1 MPHLT
6 LEYTRNLDGFPVAE
20 TLRSINETLFDSGE
34 VQAESDLK
42 SRAIALDAVQIGTAG
57 GTRGFVHVQ
66 LRMLAG
72 RTPEAK
78 QDLTERIAVVLRAQT
93 PRPAGMLV
101 QLSVEVV
108 DMDRG
113 SYVKEKL
120 PPA

>member
-1 MPHLT
+1 MPHLIV
-6 LEYTRNLDGFPVAE
+6 EHSANLGELPLGDLLPA
-20 TLRSINETLFDSGE
+20 LNRSLTGSPEILNET
-34 VQAESDLK
+34 DLK
-42 SRAIALDAVQIGTAG
+42 TRFVTIDQFRVGNQAG
-57 GTRGFVHVQ
+57 ARGFVHAQ
-66 LRMLAG
+66 LRLLSG

-78 QDLTERIAVVLRAQT
+78 HDLSERIAVVLRQFV

-120 PPA
+120 PLA

>member
-6 LEYTRNLDGFPVAE
+6 LEYTRNLDGFPVGD
-20 TLRSINETLFDSGE
+20 TLLAINQTLFESGE

-57 GTRGFVHVQ
+57 GVRGFVHVQ
-66 LRMLAG
+66 LRLLAG

-78 QDLTERIAVVLRAQT
+78 KSLTERIAVVLRART

-108 DMDRG
+108 DMDRD

-120 PPA
+120 PQA